1 MKTPDK
7 LNNSYT
13 SLIQINKKFY
23 NIRFIK
29 KNILYS
35 NTVESK
41 SNILFKI
48 KLKNYSGVR
57 HQTKLPVRG
66 QRTKTNAKTCKQR
79 NKLRK

>member
-1 MKTPDK
+1 MKTHDK

-79 NKLRK
+79 KKLRK

>member
-1 MKTPDK
+1 MKTRDK

-35 NTVESK
+35 NIVESK
-41 SNILFKI
+41 ANILFKI

-79 NKLRK
+79 KKVRK

>member
-79 NKLRK
+79 KKLRK

>member
-1 MKTPDK
+1 MCDK

-29 KNILYS
+29 KSILYS
-35 NTVESK
+35 NIVESK
-41 SNILFKI
+41 ANILFKI

-57 HQTKLPVRG
+57 HQAKLPVRG

-79 NKLRK
+79 KKVRK